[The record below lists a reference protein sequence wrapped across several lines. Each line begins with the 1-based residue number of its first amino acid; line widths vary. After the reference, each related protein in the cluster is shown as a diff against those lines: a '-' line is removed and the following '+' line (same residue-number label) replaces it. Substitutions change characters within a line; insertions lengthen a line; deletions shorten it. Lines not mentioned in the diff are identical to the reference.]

1 MKKILCH
8 TALLLGLLVTN
19 VSLAASD
26 IEEES
31 FNMVGLREVTRL
43 SFEGYGYGNLSSSRL
58 IEKRGLSG
66 AMLRGHEIV
75 NLFGN
80 TINLIPVKLDG
91 STKYNA
97 FNILYPKVPAPVC
110 YGLVTSLLE
119 EFDIITIGDTLV
131 RNYNVVDG
139 IVTLT
144 TADNITIQNLCHQDL
159 PITFTAR

>member
-1 MKKILCH
+1 MKNILCY
-8 TALLLGLLVTN
+8 TALLLGLVVPN
-19 VSLAASD
+19 LALATSEV
-26 IEEES
+26 EEES
-31 FNMVGLREVTRL
+31 FNIMGLREVTRL
-43 SFEGYGYGNLSSSRL
+43 SFEGYGYTGLTSSRL

-66 AMLRGHEIV
+66 AMLRGREIV

-91 STKYNA
+91 STKYNG
-97 FNILYPKVPAPVC
+97 FSIIYPKVPAPVC

-119 EFDIITIGDTLV
+119 EFDTIKIGNTLV
-131 RNYNVVDG
+131 RSYNADDG

-144 TADNITIQNLCHQDL
+144 TAENIVIQNLCQQEL